1 MSALL
6 GLLILVQ
13 HTQAAQGGE
22 LAYGIGYFGEY
33 SDNIGRVPVNPQSEW
48 INSAIAGVA
57 YRENGAALD
66 ARLLAQ
72 AEYRDYK
79 NDTYKDGPLYYADA
93 SLVWRIAPQRLSWV
107 FIDRYDQVTRDIT
120 IPNTPDNM
128 VSVNVFSTGPDLF
141 LRLGNVNTLVFGLR
155 YGESSYSE
163 GDLDNSRYQASAS
176 WQYAA
181 SRELTYSLNY
191 QGEQVTYENEILNDN
206 SMRND
211 VFFRADL
218 RQVRTQFLLDLGVTR
233 IDRDR
238 AGEADGY
245 VARLTMAQQLSSG
258 SSAGVLISSE
268 YLDAGAAML
277 ATATSPTSTSGTT
290 PSTMTTGELTS
301 DLYYTKRAEAYYDHR
316 GSSFGL
322 NTRIF
327 FRDVDYEIAPQDR
340 QEAGGRMLL
349 AYNPA
354 SLLVATLFGSY
365 VDITYKGFTRDDQ
378 ESEAGIRFLYRANS
392 SLSVTLEG
400 RKTWHSSTDAA
411 HEFIDR
417 RVLLSLLYSSS
428 PLFATARR

>member
-1 MSALL
+1 MPALL
-6 GLLILVQ
+6 GLLLLVQ

-22 LAYGIGYFGEY
+22 LAYGIGYVGEY
-33 SDNIGRVPVNPQSEW
+33 SDNIGRAPANPQSEW
-48 INSAIAGVA
+48 INSAIAGMA

-79 NDTYKDGPLYYADA
+79 NGTYKDGPLYYADT
-93 SLVWRIAPQRLSWV
+93 SLIWRIAPQRLNWI

-128 VSVNVFSTGPDLF
+128 ISANVLSTGPDLF
-141 LRLGNVNTLVFGLR
+141 LRLGTVQTLVFGLR
-155 YGESSYSE
+155 YGNASYSE
-163 GDLDNSRYQASAS
+163 GDIDNNRYSASAS

-191 QGEQVTYENEILNDN
+191 KGEQVKYENDILNDN

-211 VFFRADL
+211 VFFRADM

-238 AGEADGY
+238 AGKADGY
-245 VARLTMAQQLSSG
+245 VARLTWAQQLTSG
-258 SSAGVLISSE
+258 SSAGLLVASE
-268 YLDAGAAML
+268 YLDAGTAML
-277 ATATSPTSTSGTT
+277 ATATSPTATSGAT
-290 PSTMTTGELTS
+290 PSASTTGEVTN
-301 DLYYTKRAEAYYDHR
+301 DLYYTKRAEVYYDHH
-316 GSSFGL
+316 GSSYGL

-340 QEAGGRMLL
+340 QEAGGRMQLT
-349 AYNPA
+349 YNPS
-354 SLLVATLFGSY
+354 SLLVTTLYGSY
-365 VDITYKGFTRDDQ
+365 VDIKYQSFTREDQ

-400 RKTWHSSTDAA
+400 RKTWHTSTDAL
-411 HEFIDR
+411 HEFIDG